1 MRDSSQIVL
10 SQNQSSIGRFDYTVD
25 MAGTDPETGDAWA
38 LTDLITRLRRSLRA
52 SVRAELP
59 WESLPMA
66 QVELL
71 QRLTDEPGL
80 GVSELAERQR
90 LARNTVS
97 NLVQQMVSEGLL
109 DRRGRPDDRRAVV
122 LTLTAAGHER
132 HAAWQRANERRVEEA
147 LDDLP
152 QEQRAAITA
161 ALPALRSFATGLE
174 RRAEV

>member
-1 MRDSSQIVL
+1 VTRVAAESSP
-10 SQNQSSIGRFDYTVD
+10 S
-25 MAGTDPETGDAWA
+25 DAWA
-38 LTDLITRLRRSLRA
+38 LTDIITRLRRSLRA

-97 NLVQQMVSEGLL
+97 NLVQQMVSDGLL
-109 DRRGRPDDRRAVV
+109 DRRGRADDRRAVV
-122 LTLTAAGHER
+122 LTLTRAGHER
-132 HAAWQRANERRVEEA
+132 LSAWQQANARRVEEA
-147 LDDLP
+147 LEDLD
-152 QEQRAAITA
+152 EAQRSAIAA
-161 ALPALRSFATGLE
+161 ALPALRFFAAGLE
-174 RRAEV
+174 RHGELESERPPAPTEEI

>member
-1 MRDSSQIVL
+1 MTVTGVTGAAVADS
-10 SQNQSSIGRFDYTVD
+10 GPR
-25 MAGTDPETGDAWA
+25 DAWA
-38 LTDLITRLRRSLRA
+38 LTDIITRLRRSLRS

-97 NLVQQMVSEGLL
+97 NLVQQMVSDGLL
-109 DRRGRPDDRRAVV
+109 DRRGRADDRRAVV

-132 HAAWQRANERRVEEA
+132 LAAWQHANERRVQEA
-147 LDDLP
+147 LEDLG
-152 QEQRAAITA
+152 EEHRSAIAA
-161 ALPALRSFATGLE
+161 ALPALQSFAARLE
-174 RRAEV
+174 RHGELERETPAAPKEGD